1 MLSRHADEAGLG
13 ELGSPAVTAID
24 EQMGLFGYRAV
35 SIERIDERMARVT
48 FEGPSA
54 VPLAVLPV
62 PAGPKPFLPFPF
74 QGILDFYPTNRFM
87 GLLTCFMQ
95 AHALGWDIS
104 LIPPVMPSTAS
115 TSTSTLVKVF
125 GQLLGYETE
134 VVHMYK
140 ELGGRE
146 LVMRRKIEEG
156 GATTWDPR

>member
-1 MLSRHADEAGLG
+1 MTS
-13 ELGSPAVTAID
+13 VD
-24 EQMGLFGYRAV
+24 EQIGLFGYRAV
-35 SIERIDERMARVT
+35 AIERVDERMARVT
-48 FEGPSA
+48 FEGPTG
-54 VPLAVLPV
+54 VPHVVLSV

-74 QGILDFYPTNRFM
+74 KGALGFDPTNRFM

-104 LIPPVMPSTAS
+104 LIPPALPSTAS

-125 GQLLGYETE
+125 GQLLGYEIE

-156 GATTWDPR
+156 GATTWGPR